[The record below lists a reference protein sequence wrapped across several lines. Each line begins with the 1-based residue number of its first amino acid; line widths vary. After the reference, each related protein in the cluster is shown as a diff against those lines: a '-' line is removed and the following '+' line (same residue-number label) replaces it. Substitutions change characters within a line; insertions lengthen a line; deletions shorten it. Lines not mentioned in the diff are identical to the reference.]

1 MSKPTSKIDI
11 FTHIMPLR
19 YREKLLKIAPPGL
32 DIITNVGSTPTLYD
46 LDKRFRIM
54 DKFDGLRQV
63 LTLSAPPVE
72 QIADP
77 KQAEGLARLGNDGLA
92 ELVHK
97 YPDRFAA
104 GVASLPMNN
113 MDAAMVELDR
123 AIRDLKLKGVQVLTP
138 VNEKPMDSPEFFPL
152 YEKMAEY
159 DLPVWIHPRRGQ
171 GYPDYRTEE
180 ESKFRVFS
188 VFGWPYETT
197 VAMTRLVFS
206 GILEKYPRL
215 KWITHHCGGM
225 VPFLRERVIGSYDR
239 IFKDLKDD
247 VRQRLTKPHVEYFRM
262 FYNDTAINGNTS
274 ALMCAYEFCGAEH
287 LLFATDYPFDTELG
301 ERNLRQVI
309 KAIEQMAISAAEK
322 EKIFEGNAKRLLA
335 LSI

>member
-11 FTHIMPLR
+11 FTHIMPVR
-19 YREKLLKIAPPGL
+19 YREKLLKIAPPEL
-32 DIITNVGSTPTLYD
+32 DIIVNVGSTPTLFD
-46 LDKRFRIM
+46 LEQRFRIM

-77 KQAEGLARLGNDGLA
+77 KQAVDLARLANDGMA
-92 ELVHK
+92 ELVDK

-104 GVASLPMNN
+104 GVASLPMND
-113 MDAAMVELDR
+113 MDAALVELDR
-123 AIRDLKLKGVQVLTP
+123 AVKDLGLKGVQVLTP
-138 VNEKPMDSPEFFPL
+138 VNEKPLDAPEFLPL
-152 YEKMAEY
+152 FEKMAGY

-171 GYPDYRTEE
+171 DYPDYRTEE
-180 ESKFRVFS
+180 ESKYRIFS

-197 VAMTRLVFS
+197 VAMTRIVFS
-206 GILEKYPRL
+206 GLLETYPNL
-215 KWITHHCGGM
+215 KLITHHCGGM

-247 VRQRLTKPHVEYFRM
+247 VRQRLSKPHVEYFRM

-287 LLFATDYPFDTELG
+287 LLFATDNPFDTELG

-309 KAIEQMAISAAEK
+309 RAIEQMAISAAEK
-322 EKIFEGNAKRLLA
+322 EKIFEGNAKKLLA
-335 LSI
+335 LSN

>member
-1 MSKPTSKIDI
+1 MFMSKIDI
-11 FTHIMPLR
+11 FTHIMPVR
-19 YREKLLKIAPPGL
+19 YREKLLKIAPPEL
-32 DIITNVGSTPTLYD
+32 DIIVNVGSTPTLFD
-46 LDKRFRIM
+46 LDQRFRIM

-77 KQAEGLARLGNDGLA
+77 KQAVDLARLGNDGLA
-92 ELVHK
+92 ELVDK

-104 GVASLPMNN
+104 GVASLPMND
-113 MDAAMVELDR
+113 MDAALVELDR
-123 AIRDLKLKGVQVLTP
+123 AIKGLGLKGVQVLTP
-138 VNEKPMDSPEFFPL
+138 VNEKPLDAPEFLPL
-152 YEKMAEY
+152 FEKMAGY

-171 GYPDYRTEE
+171 DYPDYRTEE
-180 ESKFRVFS
+180 ESKYRIFS

-197 VAMTRLVFS
+197 VAMTRIVFS
-206 GILEKYPRL
+206 GLLETYPNL
-215 KWITHHCGGM
+215 KLITHHCGGM

-247 VRQRLTKPHVEYFRM
+247 VRQRLSKPHVEYFRM

-287 LLFATDYPFDTELG
+287 LLFATDNPFDTELG

-309 KAIEQMAISAAEK
+309 RAIEQMAISAAEK
-322 EKIFEGNAKRLLA
+322 EKIFEGNPKRLLA
-335 LSI
+335 LSA

>member
-1 MSKPTSKIDI
+1 MSKIDI
-11 FTHIMPLR
+11 FTHIMPVR
-19 YREKLLKIAPPGL
+19 YREKLLKIAPPEL
-32 DIITNVGSTPTLYD
+32 DIIVNVGSTPTLFD
-46 LDKRFRIM
+46 LDQRFRIM

-77 KQAEGLARLGNDGLA
+77 KQAVDLARLGNDGLA
-92 ELVHK
+92 ELVDK

-104 GVASLPMNN
+104 GVASLPMND
-113 MDAAMVELDR
+113 MDAALVELDR
-123 AIRDLKLKGVQVLTP
+123 AIKGLGLKGVQVLTP
-138 VNEKPMDSPEFFPL
+138 VNEKPLDAPEFLPL
-152 YEKMAEY
+152 FEKMAEY

-171 GYPDYRTEE
+171 DYPDYRTEE
-180 ESKFRVFS
+180 ESKYRIFS

-197 VAMTRLVFS
+197 VAMTRIVFS
-206 GILEKYPRL
+206 GLLETYPNL
-215 KWITHHCGGM
+215 KLITHHCGGM

-247 VRQRLTKPHVEYFRM
+247 VRQRLSKPHVEYFRM

-287 LLFATDYPFDTELG
+287 LLFATDNPFDTELG

-309 KAIEQMAISAAEK
+309 RAIEQMAISAAEK
-322 EKIFEGNAKRLLA
+322 KKIFEGNARKLLA
-335 LSI
+335 LSN

>member
-11 FTHIMPLR
+11 FTHIMPVR
-19 YREKLLKIAPPGL
+19 YREELLKIAPPGL
-32 DIITNVGSTPTLYD
+32 DIITNVGSTPTLFD
-46 LDKRFRIM
+46 LDQRFRIM

-113 MDAAMVELDR
+113 MDAAMVELER

-138 VNEKPMDSPEFFPL
+138 VNEKPLDSPEFFPL

-171 GYPDYRTEE
+171 SYPDYRTEE
-180 ESKFRVFS
+180 ESKFRIFS

-197 VAMTRLVFS
+197 VAMTRIVFS
-206 GILEKYPRL
+206 GILEKYPHL
-215 KWITHHCGGM
+215 KLITHHCGGM

-247 VRQRLTKPHVEYFRM
+247 VRQRLTKPHIEYFRM

-287 LLFATDYPFDTELG
+287 LLFATDNPFDTELG

>member
-1 MSKPTSKIDI
+1 MFMSKIDI
-11 FTHIMPLR
+11 FTHIMPVR
-19 YREKLLKIAPPGL
+19 YREKLLKIAPPEL
-32 DIITNVGSTPTLYD
+32 DIIVNVGSTPTLFD
-46 LDKRFRIM
+46 LDQRFRIM

-77 KQAEGLARLGNDGLA
+77 KQAVDLARLGNDGLA
-92 ELVHK
+92 ELVDK

-104 GVASLPMNN
+104 GVASLPMND
-113 MDAAMVELDR
+113 MDAALVELDR
-123 AIRDLKLKGVQVLTP
+123 AIKGLGLKGVQVLTP
-138 VNEKPMDSPEFFPL
+138 VNEKPLDAPEFLPL
-152 YEKMAEY
+152 FEKMAEY

-171 GYPDYRTEE
+171 DYPDYRTEE
-180 ESKFRVFS
+180 ESKYRIFS

-197 VAMTRLVFS
+197 VAMTRIVFS
-206 GILEKYPRL
+206 GLLETYPNL
-215 KWITHHCGGM
+215 KLITHHCGGM

-247 VRQRLTKPHVEYFRM
+247 VRQRLSKPHVEYFRM

-287 LLFATDYPFDTELG
+287 LLFATDNPFDTELG

-309 KAIEQMAISAAEK
+309 RAIEQMAISAAEK
-322 EKIFEGNAKRLLA
+322 KKIFEGNARKLLA
-335 LSI
+335 LSN